1 MSLATSTYYKKTQAS
16 HHWRLFF
23 GLWLALIIPF
33 MALGVSYS
41 KESAPVRRVSGEQI
55 TNANFLNE
63 NINMPARDAFTLE
76 HQAMLHPDRTT
87 RAQATA
93 ALNRLHET
101 WANKIGVP
109 VLEWDAVAT
118 SARTPE
124 KIVIAVKRD
133 LYSSY
138 DYGQT
143 FEYKQNV
150 LPSVVNSLAMHPT
163 NLNVLFAGIDGLGF
177 FTSQDKGDT
186 WQPANTGIQVTPG
199 ARFGITAIVIDEQ
212 APQTMYIAAGVWLG
226 TSHVTYHPLGILKT
240 TNGGAT
246 WMQLE
251 HQVAQ
256 PIQALMLDADT
267 LYAWSNGQRI
277 RHQLD

>member
-1 MSLATSTYYKKTQAS
+1 MSLATSTYYKKAQAS

-33 MALGVSYS
+33 MAFGVSYS
-41 KESAPVRRVSGEQI
+41 KATAPVRRVSGEHI
-55 TNANFLNE
+55 TNTNLSNE
-63 NINMPARDAFTLE
+63 NFNVPARDAFTLE
-76 HQAMLHPDRTT
+76 HQAMLHPDQIT
-87 RAQATA
+87 RAHATA
-93 ALNRLHET
+93 TLNRLRET
-101 WANKIGVP
+101 WASKIGIP

-124 KIVIAVKRD
+124 KIIIAVKRD
-133 LYSSY
+133 LYSSS

-143 FEYKQNV
+143 FEIKPKV
-150 LPSVVNSLAMHPT
+150 LPSMVNSLAMHPT
-163 NLNVLFAGIDGLGF
+163 NLNVLYAGIEGLGF
-177 FTSQDKGDT
+177 FTSQDNGDT

-212 APQTMYIAAGVWLG
+212 VPQTMYIAAGVWLG

-246 WMQLE
+246 WMPLE
-251 HQVAQ
+251 NQVAQ
-256 PIQALMLDADT
+256 PIQALMLDTDA
-267 LYAWSNGQRI
+267 LYAWSNGQRVQ
-277 RHQLD
+277 HQLD